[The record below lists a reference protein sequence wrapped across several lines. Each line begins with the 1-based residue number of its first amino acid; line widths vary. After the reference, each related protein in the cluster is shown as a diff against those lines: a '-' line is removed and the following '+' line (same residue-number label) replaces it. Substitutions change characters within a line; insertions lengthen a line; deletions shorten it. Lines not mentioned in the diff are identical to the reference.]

1 MYESYYNFTA
11 RPFRLS
17 PDYRFYFASRG
28 HGRALSY
35 LKYGVSQGEGFI
47 VITGDIGTGK
57 TTLVNA
63 LLKELDQERIL
74 PIKVTN
80 SGLDYSDLLRMVASS
95 LNFAYEGVSKAGLLK
110 GIEQAL
116 NEYAQKGRRVLLII
130 DEAQNLPIATLE
142 ELRMLSN
149 FQTISVPYLQTFL
162 LGQKEFVKTL
172 RMPSLEQLRQRV
184 TASYHLASLSSDEV
198 EPYIIH
204 RLKMVGWAGEPE
216 FTPDIFESI
225 FEVTGGIPRRINSL
239 CERLLLYGF
248 VENIKRFDR
257 EVLDTVVDEFKDEVT
272 NPAANNDDWQPTV
285 ALMDDSAAREDRV
298 DVLNERL
305 DVIEERLD
313 ALEDIVRLG
322 MNELRSGIR

>member
-1 MYESYYNFTA
+1 MYESYYSFTA

-17 PDYRFYFASRG
+17 PDHRFYFASRG

-80 SGLDYSDLLRMVASS
+80 SGLDDNDLLRMVASS

-116 NEYAQKGRRVLLII
+116 NECAQKGRRVLLII
-130 DEAQNLPIATLE
+130 DEAQNLPIETLE

-172 RMPSLEQLRQRV
+172 RMPGLEQLRQRV
-184 TASYHLASLSSDEV
+184 TASYHLAALSSDEV
-198 EPYIIH
+198 EPYIMH
-204 RLKMVGWAGEPE
+204 RLTMVGWSGEPE
-216 FTPDIFESI
+216 FTPDIFENI

-248 VENIKRFDR
+248 VEGLKRFDR
-257 EVLDTVVDEFKDEVT
+257 DVLNAVVDEFKDEVT
-272 NPAANNDDWQPTV
+272 NPAANHEDWQPTV
-285 ALMDDSAAREDRV
+285 ALMDDAGQTEDRV
-298 DVLNERL
+298 DVLRERL

-322 MNELRSGIR
+322 MNELRSGVR

>member
-1 MYESYYNFTA
+1 MYENFYNFTA

-17 PDYRFYFASRG
+17 PDHRFYFASRG

-63 LLKELDQERIL
+63 LQKELDQDRVHA
-74 PIKVTN
+74 IKVTN
-80 SGLDYSDLLRMVASS
+80 SGLDECDLLRMVASS
-95 LNFAYEGVSKAGLLK
+95 LNIAYEGVSKTGLLK

-116 NEYAQKGRRVLLII
+116 NGFAQRGRRVLLII
-130 DEAQNLPIATLE
+130 DEAQNLPISTLE

-162 LGQKEFVKTL
+162 LGQKEFVRTL
-172 RMPSLEQLRQRV
+172 RMPGLEQLRQRV
-184 TASYHLASLSSDEV
+184 TASYHLSALSRDEI
-198 EPYIIH
+198 EPYIMH
-204 RLKMVGWAGEPE
+204 RLRMVGWSGEPE
-216 FTPDIFESI
+216 FTPDVFESI

-248 VENIKRFDR
+248 VENIKCFDR
-257 EVLDTVVDEFKDEVT
+257 EVLDKVVDEFKDEVT
-272 NPAANNDDWQPTV
+272 NPAANNDGWQPTV
-285 ALMDDSAAREDRV
+285 ALMDDAAAPAPSDA
-298 DVLNERL
+298 LIERL
-305 DVIEERLD
+305 DILEERLD

-322 MNELRSGIR
+322 MSDLRSGAR